1 MNVLFY
7 SLDDL
12 LVAGVNKAI
21 HLVISHIQAD
31 PGGEEN
37 LNDAETIVAVQKIS
51 RLFPH
56 VNIITEVNEASN
68 MRFMQFKAKDT
79 YMSQIR
85 KLEKRLKEQALSH
98 LPYMFRL
105 PFAAGKVFSSHML
118 DRLLYQTFVKG
129 YLISFVRLLLGI
141 DAEKNS
147 GHLSSTQCLLTIVE
161 CIPPPDSVLTYNC
174 GMYPSTRLSAYLQLW
189 NVSLHQTQCL
199 LTIVECIPP
208 PDSVLTYNCGMY
220 PSTRLSAYLQ
230 LWNVSLHQTQC
241 LLTIVECIP
250 PPDSV
255 LTYYC
260 GMYPST
266 RLSAYLQLWN
276 VSLHQTQCLLTI
288 VECIP
293 PPDSVLTYNCGMYPS
308 TSE

>member
-147 GHLSSTQCLLTIVE
+147 GHLSSVSTT
-161 CIPPPDSVLTYNC
+161 DSIFSMHV
-174 GMYPSTRLSAYLQLW
+174 
-189 NVSLHQTQCL
+189 
-199 LTIVECIPP
+199 
-208 PDSVLTYNCGMY
+208 
-220 PSTRLSAYLQ
+220 
-230 LWNVSLHQTQC
+230 
-241 LLTIVECIP
+241 
-250 PPDSV
+250 
-255 LTYYC
+255 
-260 GMYPST
+260 
-266 RLSAYLQLWN
+266 
-276 VSLHQTQCLLTI
+276 
-288 VECIP
+288 
-293 PPDSVLTYNCGMYPS
+293 
-308 TSE
+308 